1 MSTPSSKPILVT
13 GASGFVALHTII
25 QLLQQGYK
33 VRATLR
39 TLSLEAEVR
48 ETIGKHVKIQDNLE
62 IVGADLIRDSGWDRV
77 VKGCESVL
85 HVASPF
91 PLFEPK
97 YEDELIIPAVQGT
110 QRVLRAAHDANIKR
124 VVIVSSVA
132 AVSAGH
138 NGENRTFDENDWSVI
153 EKNIGAY
160 AKSKTLAEHEAWKF
174 INSAENT
181 NKMEMIAINPPLIC
195 GPVLNKDFPTS
206 AEMVRTFMLGQ
217 VPGVARLKMGIVDV
231 RDVASAL
238 ILSMTTPEAA
248 GNRFIVSTATV
259 WIKEMVDTL
268 HKNYSGRGYKIHTLQ
283 FPVFLVRILALF
295 DKKIALLAPEL
306 NWDYELSNEK
316 SKRMLKWS
324 PRSAEEAI
332 LSMAESL
339 IEQGFV

>member
-1 MSTPSSKPILVT
+1 MTPSSKPILVT

-39 TLSLEAEVR
+39 TLSRETEVR
-48 ETIGKHVKIQDNLE
+48 ETIGKHVEIKDNLE
-62 IVGADLIRDSGWDRV
+62 IVSADLTQDSGWD
-77 VKGCESVL
+77 KAMQGCETVL

-97 YEDELIIPAVQGT
+97 HEDELIIPAVQGT
-110 QRVLRAAHDANIKR
+110 QRVLHAAHDAKIKR

-138 NGENRTFDENDWSVI
+138 NGENRTFDENDWSI
-153 EKNIGAY
+153 LENNIGAY
-160 AKSKTLAEHEAWKF
+160 SKSKTLAERAAWGF

-181 NKMEMIAINPPLIC
+181 NKMELVAINPPAIL
-195 GPVLNKDFPTS
+195 GPVLNKDLPTS
-206 AEMVRTFMLGQ
+206 AELISTYMLGQ
-217 VPGVARLKMGIVDV
+217 VPGVSRLKMGLVDV

-238 ILSMTTPEAA
+238 ILAMTTPEAA

-259 WIKEMVDTL
+259 WIKEIAETL
-268 HKNYSGRGYKIHTLQ
+268 RKKYMGRYKIPTIQ
-283 FPVFLVRILALF
+283 FPVFLVRIFALF
-295 DKKIALLAPEL
+295 DKKIAIFASEL
-306 NWDYELSNEK
+306 NWDYEYSSEK
-316 SKRMLKWS
+316 SRRILKWN

-332 LSMAESL
+332 FSMAESL